1 MKEHKSC
8 GCKTCRAGAGT
19 TYGQYVHRLVNKRI
33 RQMVRHALRNN
44 PEDVFFGQT
53 KTPYTD

>member
-8 GCKTCRAGAGT
+8 GCKTCRLGAGSAW
-19 TYGQYVHRLVNKRI
+19 GKFVHRLVNKRV

>member
-8 GCKTCRAGAGT
+8 GCQHCRRGAGSS
-19 TYGQYVHRLVNKRI
+19 YGQYVHRLVNKRV
-33 RQMVRHALRNN
+33 RQMVRMALRNN

-53 KTPYTD
+53 KTPHTD